1 MRYRARCEYDGTD
14 FAGFQLQPNARTVQG
29 ELEAALAR
37 LSGGERVVVDGAGRT
52 DAGVHASGQVIAFT
66 YRGGVT
72 VAVLQRAVNALL
84 PRDVAIRD
92 LRQAPDGFHPRYAA
106 RYREYRY
113 TVWNGPRSPL
123 RERQALGVR
132 RQLNIAAM
140 TDAATAFLGRHDFS
154 AFGGTDRS
162 PVRIVYA
169 VRVRKDGRQVT
180 IDVRASSFLRG
191 QVRRMVAGLLEVG
204 LDKMDATAIRT
215 ALAGREP
222 ALNGAAAPAKGLCL
236 RRVVLGRP
244 TWDDKED
251 EE

>member
-1 MRYRARCEYDGTD
+1 
-14 FAGFQLQPNARTVQG
+14 
-29 ELEAALAR
+29 
-37 LSGGERVVVDGAGRT
+37 
-52 DAGVHASGQVIAFT
+52 
-66 YRGGVT
+66 
-72 VAVLQRAVNALL
+72 
-84 PRDVAIRD
+84 VAIRD
-92 LRQAPDGFHPRYAA
+92 LRQVPDGFHPRYAA

-113 TVWNGPRSPL
+113 SIWNGPRSPL

-222 ALNGAAAPAKGLCL
+222 ALNGAAAPAKGLSL